1 MNSAQFPAEHQSSN
15 NLETCKI
22 VIIVIMAFE
31 QILSDLHITKPSYC
45 EDYAKLLAAEIRL
58 KRIAERQMESTSMF
72 SRLQVII
79 DQIEEN
85 FQPPSRSTQEPAKV
99 PAFIADHNYAFS
111 NSSSGISSASSSSS
125 STITASSSSSPVNEP
140 RFNRCSTL
148 GAKRKIIDDEYQE
161 FSAEDDHAA
170 TSSNSADTKYPQ
182 QVDDFV
188 ILGPNGTQIDAR
200 SYMSIIWSSAA
211 SATRQLLT
219 FVFSSDI
226 LATHTLTGKPSPAFY
241 GRERPAKM
249 QLDPIKA
256 ADIIHCVKSKFN
268 CTEREI
274 RAAIT
279 TKCSDTSKKYKRRSL
294 KQTDSS
300 NKM

>member
-1 MNSAQFPAEHQSSN
+1 MG
-15 NLETCKI
+15 
-22 VIIVIMAFE
+22 FE
-31 QILSDLHITKPSYC
+31 QSFSELHISSQSPASYVKPHPYQVANLVTT
-45 EDYAKLLAAEIRL
+45 EMRL
-58 KRIAERQMESTSMF
+58 KRIAKRQMDSATMF

-79 DQIEEN
+79 DQMEETFRASSSCN
-85 FQPPSRSTQEPAKV
+85 QVSPTNH
-99 PAFIADHNYAFS
+99 IAGSEHNYAYT
-111 NSSSGISSASSSSS
+111 NSSSGVSSTTSSPSTGSPASSVDEQQQQ
-125 STITASSSSSPVNEP
+125 SPNAG
-140 RFNRCSTL
+140 N
-148 GAKRKIIDDEYQE
+148 KRKLNDEDYQQ
-161 FSAEDDHAA
+161 EDAYPAVCENSHPAVVA
-170 TSSNSADTKYPQ
+170 LTSNDASHHHQYPQ
-182 QVDDFV
+182 QIGEVV

-200 SYMSIIWSSAA
+200 SYSSIIWSSSA
-211 SATRQLLT
+211 SATRQLLG
-219 FVFSSDI
+219 FVFSSDV

-256 ADIIHCVKSKFN
+256 ADIIHCVKTKFH

-294 KQTDSS
+294 KQIDAV